1 MKLRAVLVVV
11 VASLLV
17 YLPRAR
23 AEPRGKLAVI
33 ESRIGPPRA
42 VADDVSLLIRSEFE
56 AEGMAATPEAV
67 ADALGPRMPRP
78 GRSDQPLTVTEALA
92 PLQQGYL
99 EWSRGQFVAAETS
112 LRRGLTTHRENPALL
127 ATDTKNL
134 DTLFRGMVALMLT
147 EWQLAKGAT
156 DRGRLDAAHDAALEV
171 IRVFR
176 SRPLGR
182 DEYSPDAIEY
192 HRKMAKEAN
201 AQSHG
206 QVFVEVDDEHVMIFI
221 DAQMHG
227 VGRAAL
233 ADSVPGVYHMFLQV
247 PSRSEPGR
255 RYELAVHPNE
265 DATLKVRWAIDSAF
279 FATATW
285 IGFGFT
291 TEAEHAR
298 QAAYAAE
305 AAGWSSRGEI
315 VVVERMQT
323 DGQPALH
330 GTRYTANGDQ
340 ARPGASVVLGADPR
354 AAVRQLARYLSD
366 GTRGEAVV
374 VEAPAAVE
382 NARVAA
388 VGHPPETAKRGVV
401 GPVVT
406 GVGAAAMIG
415 GWIYY
420 ATATTSVPVASLS
433 YRDPKRASIG
443 VTLAGCAVLGV
454 GTALW
459 LRDHDVGVLP
469 ATLLGAGATALLA
482 GGFLALTDEDD
493 TGAKPQYRDTAA
505 GGVALGA
512 VGVTSLAAGW
522 LLARRGAA
530 VTPIV
535 QPKDQAVVVGVA
547 GAW

>member
-1 MKLRAVLVVV
+1 MNVRVALVVV
-11 VASLLV
+11 LASLVV
-17 YLPRAR
+17 YLPSAG
-23 AEPRGKLAVI
+23 AEPQGKLAVI

-78 GRSDQPLTVTEALA
+78 GRTDQPLTVTEALA

-112 LRRGLTTHRENPALL
+112 LRRGLATHRENPALL

-156 DRGRLDAAHDAALEV
+156 DRGRLDAARDAAFEV

-192 HRKMAKEAN
+192 HRKITKEAN

-206 QVFVEVDDEHVMIFI
+206 QVFVEVDDEHVMVFI

-233 ADSVPGVYHMFLQV
+233 ADSVPGVYHVFLQV

-279 FATATW
+279 YATATW
-285 IGFGFT
+285 IGFAFT

-305 AAGWSSRGEI
+305 AARWSSRGEI
-315 VVVERMQT
+315 VVVERTQT
-323 DGQPALH
+323 DGQPALR
-330 GTRYTANGDQ
+330 GTRYSANGDE
-340 ARPGASVVLGADPR
+340 ARPGSVVMGADPR
-354 AAVRQLARYLSD
+354 AAVRQLARYLAD
-366 GTRGEAVV
+366 GTRGDAVV
-374 VEAPAAVE
+374 VEASVAVKS
-382 NARVAA
+382 ARAEAVA
-388 VGHPPETAKRGVV
+388 HTPETAKRSLV

-415 GWIYY
+415 GWIYF

-433 YRDPKRASIG
+433 YRDPKRAPIG
-443 VTLAGCAVLGV
+443 VTLAGCAVLGA

-469 ATLLGAGATALLA
+469 ATLLGAGATALFA

-493 TGAKPQYRDTAA
+493 TGEKPQYRDTAT
-505 GGVALGA
+505 GGVVLGV

-530 VTPIV
+530 ITPIV
-535 QPKDQAVVVGVA
+535 QPKDHTVTLGVA